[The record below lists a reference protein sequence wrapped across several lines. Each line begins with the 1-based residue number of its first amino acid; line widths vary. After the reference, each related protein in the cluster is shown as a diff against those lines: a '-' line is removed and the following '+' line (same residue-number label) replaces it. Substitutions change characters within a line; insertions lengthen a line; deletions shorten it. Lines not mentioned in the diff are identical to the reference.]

1 MKNYKFVIQYEG
13 TRYQG
18 WQRQITTQQTI
29 QGKLEAVLSRMTD
42 RKVELAGS
50 GRTDSGVHAL
60 GQVASAH
67 LETSLSTDEIMS
79 YVNQYLPE
87 DIAVIA
93 VEEVDD
99 RFHARLKAKEKTYLY
114 RVLCSDVP
122 HIFDR
127 RYVYVH
133 PARLDLNAMRRA
145 AELLIGTHDF
155 KGFSSK
161 KKMKK
166 SSVRTIY
173 EIRIDQVG
181 DEVRFRYRGDGFLYH
196 MVRIM
201 TGTLLEIGRG
211 ERRPETIS
219 EILKSGDR
227 EKAGELVPGKGLTLV
242 EVMYEE

>member
-18 WQRQITTQQTI
+18 WQRQITSQQTI
-29 QGKLEAVLSRMTD
+29 QGKLEAVLSKMTD
-42 RKVELAGS
+42 RKVEIAGS

-67 LETSLSTDEIMS
+67 LETVLSPDEIMS

-87 DIAVIA
+87 DIAVIS

-99 RFHARLKAKEKTYLY
+99 RFHARLKAREKTYLY
-114 RVLCSDVP
+114 RVLCSEVP

-133 PARLDLNAMRRA
+133 PAKLDLNAMRRG
-145 AELLIGTHDF
+145 AELLRGTHDF
-155 KGFSSK
+155 KGFSTK

-166 SSVRTIY
+166 STVRTVY
-173 EIRIDQVG
+173 EIQIEQVG
-181 DEVRFRYRGDGFLYH
+181 DEVHFRYRGDGFLYH
-196 MVRIM
+196 MVRII

-211 ERRPETIS
+211 ERTPETIPD
-219 EILKSGDR
+219 ILRSKDR
-227 EKAGELVPGKGLTLV
+227 EMAGELVPGKGLTLV
-242 EVMYEE
+242 EVSYEE